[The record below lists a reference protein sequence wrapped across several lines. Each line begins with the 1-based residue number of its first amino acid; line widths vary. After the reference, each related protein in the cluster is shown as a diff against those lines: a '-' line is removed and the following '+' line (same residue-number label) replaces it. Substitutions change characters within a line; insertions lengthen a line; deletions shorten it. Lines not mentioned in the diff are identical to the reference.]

1 VTIDASPVRGSPF
14 DHEHL
19 TPRKP
24 AYPRD
29 MAVDRSSS
37 SCSRL
42 QLASWWPR
50 LEIHLDAFNP
60 TIQLTDAE
68 RIGYLRRIRTDNV
81 GPRTFRS
88 LLHHFGG
95 AAGRAGA
102 AAGACPLAAARRSL
116 RASRARMKGAPSS
129 RRAKSSASA

>member
-1 VTIDASPVRGSPF
+1 VTIDASPVRASPF
-14 DHEHL
+14 DQEHL

-29 MAVDRSSS
+29 IAVDRSSS

-68 RIGYLRRIRTDNV
+68 RIGYLRLIRTDNL

-88 LLHHFGG
+88 PLHHFGSAPVALERLPELVRSRRRG
-95 AAGRAGA
+95 AACG
-102 AAGACPLAAARRSL
+102 
-116 RASRARMKGAPSS
+116 ASRARMKGAPSS
-129 RRAKSSASA
+129 RRAKSLASA